1 MSKDKILSST
11 SPKETPRSLINFDS
25 LPDSAYVRVGTVAGL
40 FDCSVVTV
48 WRKSKDGT
56 IPKPKKLSDRV
67 TGWQVG
73 ELRKSLALT
82 SEVKGV

>member
-1 MSKDKILSST
+1 MSKDKISS
-11 SPKETPRSLINFDS
+11 SPSIKEPPRSLANFDS

-40 FDCSVVTV
+40 LDCSKVTV
-48 WRKSKDGT
+48 WRKSKNGT
-56 IPKPKKLSDRV
+56 LPKPKKLSDRV

-82 SEVKGV
+82 FEIKGV

>member
-1 MSKDKILSST
+1 MSKDKVLSPA

-48 WRKSKDGT
+48 WRKSKRWNN
-56 IPKPKKLSDRV
+56 PK
-67 TGWQVG
+67 TQ
-73 ELRKSLALT
+73 EII
-82 SEVKGV
+82 

>member
-1 MSKDKILSST
+1 MKQAHASIPEALK
-11 SPKETPRSLINFDS
+11 NFDQ
-25 LPDSAYVRVGTVAGL
+25 LPDSANVRLPVVCGL
-40 FDCSVVTV
+40 FACSKATI
-48 WRKSKDGT
+48 WRHVRTGL
-56 IPKPKKLSDRV
+56 IPKPRKLSNRV